1 MNMFYSFSNWVM
13 GGLRRSKGIQ
23 YSTPSSYSEDAAST
37 VTYDS
42 AMQLSAVWACV
53 KLLAETVSSLP
64 LTIYKKTPDGRVVY
78 ETHALT
84 TLFEGKVNRY
94 QTKIEFFETVLLNL
108 VINGNS
114 YCKID
119 RVGDRIVSLL
129 PIMAA
134 QVEPM
139 MLDDG
144 SMVYNYTNDQGV
156 AVFASESIWHLK
168 LMGNGTIGMSP
179 LAYQRNSLGIAQAA
193 EGAVTKIYRNGAK
206 PSGVLSIDRVL
217 TDAQRAAVRA
227 NFNTLTTSADDRL
240 MVLEGGMKF
249 DAISLSPQ
257 DIELLES
264 RKFQIAEVCRWYG
277 VPSVMIND
285 SSGTSVWGS
294 GIEQVMQGFYK
305 LTLRPLL
312 EKIEASMMVNLLTP
326 AERNRMDI
334 AFDFDALLRADV
346 KSRYESYRIAITN
359 GLMTPNEARAMEHL
373 PEKEG
378 GDQLLIQ
385 GAMAPVNG
393 LGQQNVVAPA
403 VDPIAQAQ
411 TAIDEAQKDAR
422 MTAMFEEMKSLK
434 TLVQLS
440 TKNQPAPAPQP
451 ISVRMDVDGKQFSD
465 AALQMKKTTEHMND
479 TMIKA
484 MDRFTDTMR
493 NMPAP
498 SVTVEA
504 IMPELKQINPTVT
517 VVNEVAP
524 AAVTVVDNHPSRAVQ
539 TVDRDANGE
548 ILRTVINYEK

>member
-13 GGLRRSKGIQ
+13 GGLRRSKGVQ
-23 YSTPSSYSEDAAST
+23 YSTPSSYAEDAAST

-64 LTIYKKTPDGRVVY
+64 LTIYKKTPDGRVIH

-108 VINGNS
+108 VINGNA

-129 PIMAA
+129 PIMSA

-144 SMVYNYTNDQGV
+144 AMVYNYTNDSGV
-156 AVFASESIWHLK
+156 AVFAAENIWHLK

-193 EGAVTKIYRNGAK
+193 ESAVTKIYRNGAK

-217 TDAQRAAVRA
+217 TPAQRDQVRT

-240 MVLEGGMKF
+240 LVLEGGFKF

-257 DIELLES
+257 DIELLAS

-312 EKIEASMMVNLLTP
+312 EKIESSMMVNLLSA

-359 GLMTPNEARAMEHL
+359 GLMTPNEARLMEHL

-385 GAMAPVNG
+385 GAMAPVDG

-403 VDPIAQAQ
+403 PEVDPLVEAQ
-411 TAIDEAQKDAR
+411 TAIDNAQKNMR
-422 MTAMFEEMKSLK
+422 MDGLFEEIKSLK
-434 TLVQLS
+434 TMVQIS
-440 TKNQPAPAPQP
+440 AKSQPAPAP
-451 ISVRMDVDGKQFSD
+451 INLKMDVDGKQFSE
-465 AALQMKKTTEHMND
+465 ASIQMKNTANHMNE
-479 TMIKA
+479 TLQKA
-484 MDRFTDTMR
+484 MDRFTDVMK

-517 VVNEVAP
+517 VINEVAP
-524 AAVTVVDNHPSRAVQ
+524 AGVTVVDNHPSRAVQ

>member
-1 MNMFYSFSNWVM
+1 MSLFSSFSNWVM

-53 KLLAETVSSLP
+53 KLLSETVASLP
-64 LTIYKKTPDGRVVY
+64 LTIYKKTPDGRVVH

-84 TLFEGKVNRY
+84 TLFNGKVNRY
-94 QTKIEFFETVLLNL
+94 QTKIEFFETVMLNL
-108 VINGNS
+108 VVNGNA
-114 YCKID
+114 YCVIE
-119 RVGDRIVSLL
+119 RVGGRIISLL
-129 PIMAA
+129 PIMSA

-144 SMVYNYTNDQGV
+144 SMVYNYQNDQGM
-156 AVFASESIWHLK
+156 AVFAAENIWHLK

-206 PSGVLSIDRVL
+206 PSGVLSIDRML
-217 TDAQRAAVRA
+217 TPEQRDKVRA
-227 NFNTLTTSADDRL
+227 NFNTLTTSTDDRL

-249 DAISLSPQ
+249 DSVSLSPQ
-257 DIELLES
+257 DIELLAS
-264 RKFQIAEVCRWYG
+264 RKFQIAEICRWYG
-277 VPSVMIND
+277 VPSVMVND

-305 LTLRPLL
+305 LSLRPLL
-312 EKIEASMMVNLLTP
+312 EKIESSILVNLMTA
-326 AERNRMDI
+326 AERDRMDV

-385 GAMAPVNG
+385 GAMAPVDG
-393 LGQQNVVAPA
+393 LGQVAEP
-403 VDPIAQAQ
+403 VSDPMADIQ
-411 TAIDEAQKDAR
+411 TQLDNQQRNDSMKGLMDEV
-422 MTAMFEEMKSLK
+422 KSLK
-434 TLVQLS
+434 SLVQVSQKSAPVQPQVINNYVNLPKQENV
-440 TKNQPAPAPQP
+440 TNVNTPDIKNVINVPENN
-451 ISVRMDVDGKQFSD
+451 VV
-465 AALQMKKTTEHMND
+465 
-479 TMIKA
+479 
-484 MDRFTDTMR
+484 
-493 NMPAP
+493 
-498 SVTVEA
+498 VEA
-504 IMPELKQINPTVT
+504 VMPELKQVNPTVN
-517 VVNEVAP
+517 VYNDVKP
-524 AAVTVVDNHPSRAVQ
+524 SDVTVVDNHPKRAVQ
-539 TVDRDANGE
+539 TVERNANDD
-548 ILRTVINYEK
+548 ITKTIITYES

>member
-1 MNMFYSFSNWVM
+1 MSLFSSFSNWVM

-53 KLLAETVSSLP
+53 KLLSETVASLP
-64 LTIYKKTPDGRVVY
+64 LTIYKKTPDGRVVH

-84 TLFEGKVNRY
+84 TLFNGKVNRY
-94 QTKIEFFETVLLNL
+94 QTKIEFFETVMLNL
-108 VINGNS
+108 VVNGNA
-114 YCKID
+114 YCVIE
-119 RVGDRIVSLL
+119 RVSGRIVSLL
-129 PIMAA
+129 PIMSA

-144 SMVYNYTNDQGV
+144 SMVYNYQNDQGM
-156 AVFASESIWHLK
+156 AVFAAENIWHLK

-206 PSGVLSIDRVL
+206 PSGVLSIDRML
-217 TDAQRAAVRA
+217 TPEQRDKVRA
-227 NFNTLTTSADDRL
+227 NFNTLTTSTDDRL

-249 DAISLSPQ
+249 DAVSLSPQ

-264 RKFQIAEVCRWYG
+264 RKFQIAEICRWYG
-277 VPSVMIND
+277 VPSVMVND

-305 LTLRPLL
+305 LSLRPLL
-312 EKIEASMMVNLLTP
+312 EKIEASILVNLMTA
-326 AERNRMDI
+326 AERDRMDV

-385 GAMAPVNG
+385 GAMAPVDG
-393 LGQQNVVAPA
+393 LGQTAEVVS
-403 VDPIAQAQ
+403 DPMADIQSRLDDQ
-411 TAIDEAQKDAR
+411 QRDDNMQSLMDEV
-422 MTAMFEEMKSLK
+422 KSLK
-434 TLVQLS
+434 SLVQVS
-440 TKNQPAPAPQP
+440 QKSAPAPAPVVNNYVTLP
-451 ISVRMDVDGKQFSD
+451 KQENVTNVNTPD
-465 AALQMKKTTEHMND
+465 
-479 TMIKA
+479 IK
-484 MDRFTDTMR
+484 
-493 NMPAP
+493 NVINVPENN
-498 SVTVEA
+498 VIVEA
-504 IMPELKQINPTVT
+504 VMPELKQVNPTVN
-517 VVNEVAP
+517 VYNDVKP
-524 AAVTVVDNHPSRAVQ
+524 SDVTVVDNHPKRAVQ
-539 TVDRDANGE
+539 TVERNANDD
-548 ILRTVINYEK
+548 ITKTIITYES